1 VTPIL
6 SLKKRII
13 AEITVK
19 KSLGKN
25 SAVDRRSTGRIPGLK
40 VRAITEVF
48 IGVLLKHSSDLRH
61 QFGFD
66 FGTDA
71 SHENLESQE
80 YEIGV

>member
-25 SAVDRRSTGRIPGLK
+25 SAVDWRATGPIPGLE
-40 VRAITEVF
+40 VGSVTEVF
-48 IGVLLKHSSDLRH
+48 IGFLLKQSSDLRH

-66 FGTDA
+66 FASDA

-80 YEIGV
+80 NEIGV